1 MDAEALARAAELV
14 KDRPGSAQLCVL
26 HHGEPV
32 LDLSVRC
39 GPDSLFLLWSTGKPL
54 TAMAVHLLEERGM
67 LDLDD
72 PVRRFWPEYGR
83 GGKAEVTVRHVLRH
97 ASGAPLSTG
106 SILGDALAC
115 PSWDFSVRAAAQ
127 ARTKYPVG
135 GRPAYHVLS
144 YGFIL
149 GELVHRVDGRT
160 LPRFLRTEILEPAGM
175 PDTHLGLD
183 EELWHRS
190 MRLTAPSRGRPDAP
204 TAGERAKMELFD
216 RRSLRSAVI
225 PAATVHS
232 TARDLARFYQLLLGG
247 GEAEGTRVFATKTVD
262 SALEP
267 GASRDG
273 APVRH
278 EPDPIIGHPVRW
290 AHGFQLGWGDEPV
303 ETAHPFGTT
312 AGRDVFG
319 HNGSNYCNAWA
330 DPANDLVFAY
340 LTNSVPRRG
349 PALQLQT
356 KISDLIRSA
365 LSRKA
370 RR

>member
-14 KDRPGSAQLCVL
+14 KDRPGAAQLCVL
-26 HHGEPV
+26 HRGEPV
-32 LDLSVRC
+32 LELSVRC
-39 GPDSLFLLWSTGKPL
+39 KPDSLFLLWSTGKPL

-115 PSWDFSVRAAAQ
+115 PSWDVSVRAAAQ

-149 GELVHRVDGRT
+149 GELVRRVDGRT
-160 LPRFLRTEILEPAGM
+160 LPRFLRTEILQPAGM

-183 EELWHRS
+183 TQLWRRS

-204 TAGERAKMELFD
+204 TAGERAKLELFD

-232 TARDLARFYQLLLGG
+232 TARDVARFYQLLLAG
-247 GEAEGTRVFATKTVD
+247 GEAADGVRVFAPKTVE
-262 SALEP
+262 AAREP
-267 GASRDG
+267 GVPKG
-273 APVRH
+273 GPTRH
-278 EPDPIIGHPVRW
+278 QPDPIIGHPVRW
-290 AHGFQLGWGDEPV
+290 AHGFQLGWGDEPI

-312 AGRDVFG
+312 ANREVFG

-330 DPANDLVFAY
+330 DPANELVFAY
-340 LTNSVPRRG
+340 LTNSVPHRHA
-349 PALQLQT
+349 ALHLQT

-365 LSRKA
+365 LSAAPR
-370 RR
+370 